1 MRRKPSRIAL
11 GALLL
16 PILLLLAAPRAA
28 ALGSRENPLAVAD
41 ELIKAQEYNRA
52 IDVLRQY
59 IQANPAGLDLAQRRL
74 NRIAAVQSDFNK
86 TAKELL
92 TAFVDEPAAAE
103 KHARLIQ
110 RLRDLIPKPGE
121 TEKSFIQYAERTSIK
136 VLWDQQRLGI
146 LQEAADQ
153 AARGLYVESARTN
166 TRGFTLYRQ
175 QFDQDFRGKVA
186 LGVVTEGG
194 ESGKDGVDRAF
205 ETVAEAERQIG
216 RFAELQA
223 ELASALPPL
232 SSAFD
237 SGDPARVD
245 AALPAA
251 EAALTRLAGI
261 RAETLDTG
269 RFLEN
274 LSLLFKEKDPGLE
287 NDFFVPFAASFILGR
302 PQAERLEGVAGSMA
316 AQWAAL
322 FDSAAG
328 AADAALARKA
338 AYAQAAFSEGR
349 FPDSD
354 SGFRSVPP
362 LADRAIRFQ
371 RLWSLFLPTDVT
383 DPPSAFGRTI
393 VSVRG
398 SDYLRLQHLRDT
410 AQASAALAALRTE
423 LAAQEARERELT
435 AALDAALAAAPSGPG
450 SPEAALADGLTVLRG
465 LRTRTAELRKGISD
479 LDAAARTRGAELA
492 RLSGA
497 GGAPRGSQ
505 EVQTALEDRLT
516 RSSEAAAAF
525 ELRTVALAAKAE
537 TDVQEYRLKSRTAD
551 IAAARRL
558 AEGAV
563 PEGAPQ
569 GTAPLAY
576 PTRSLQVIAE
586 SERLLQVLRRDVAGI
601 LSRYS
606 AEPASFSSAPAVT
619 AQLERAR
626 ALDAAAA
633 RLSAEGQ
640 TLAAAARDRQ
650 RQAQSNRL
658 EADRRLAEARAAYGR
673 EDFDTARERLE
684 RARERYLA
692 SLSFEDDPALRAKSD
707 LDLQNLG
714 TQIVQAENERVVRD
728 TRRLLT
734 EGKALY
740 NAGDFARAEEALLQA
755 RARWRVTHTDEPEP
769 EVENWL
775 RLVQTALSVKTGRDI
790 PQTAPLYPEMS
801 QLLSLARRN
810 YEDGRAALER
820 RDRVSALQSFETA
833 KQRIAQVK
841 LVFPLNQ
848 EARVLEL
855 RINQVSD
862 PDAFNREFAR
872 LVSQA
877 RSKIDARQD
886 LETVY
891 SDLLDLQT
899 IDPKYTGLA
908 ALIERLEIL
917 IGLRLPPP
925 DPRALAEARTLTTA
939 AQRIWDARNVSQF
952 SIALTQLNRA
962 LELDPNNQS
971 ASALK
976 DRILTYVGGTA
987 VVVLP
992 SAGETLY
999 NEAVGFLQTG
1009 DFLNAR
1015 IRLTRLYETYPQA
1028 RKVQKVSDLDSRL
1041 VARGY

>member
-1 MRRKPSRIAL
+1 MARKPSRIAL

-166 TRGFTLYRQ
+166 ARGFTLYRQ
-175 QFDQDFRGKVA
+175 QFDQDFRGKVD

-194 ESGKDGVDRAF
+194 ESRTDGVDRAF

-232 SSAFD
+232 RSAFD

-338 AYAQAAFSEGR
+338 ADAQAAFSEGR
-349 FPDSD
+349 FPESD

-435 AALDAALAAAPSGPG
+435 AALDTALAGPG
-450 SPEAALADGLTVLRG
+450 SPETTLADGLTVLRG

-505 EVQTALEDRLT
+505 EVQTAFEDRLT

-740 NAGDFARAEEALLQA
+740 NAGDFARAEEALERLDSKRALKGQSWPSERQA
-755 RARWRVTHTDEPEP
+755 WIHR
-769 EVENWL
+769 
-775 RLVQTALSVKTGRDI
+775 
-790 PQTAPLYPEMS
+790 
-801 QLLSLARRN
+801 
-810 YEDGRAALER
+810 
-820 RDRVSALQSFETA
+820 
-833 KQRIAQVK
+833 
-841 LVFPLNQ
+841 
-848 EARVLEL
+848 
-855 RINQVSD
+855 
-862 PDAFNREFAR
+862 
-872 LVSQA
+872 
-877 RSKIDARQD
+877 
-886 LETVY
+886 
-891 SDLLDLQT
+891 
-899 IDPKYTGLA
+899 
-908 ALIERLEIL
+908 IERLKKKI
-917 IGLRLPPP
+917 
-925 DPRALAEARTLTTA
+925 EA
-939 AQRIWDARNVSQF
+939 
-952 SIALTQLNRA
+952 
-962 LELDPNNQS
+962 
-971 ASALK
+971 K
-976 DRILTYVGGTA
+976 
-987 VVVLP
+987 
-992 SAGETLY
+992 
-999 NEAVGFLQTG
+999 
-1009 DFLNAR
+1009 
-1015 IRLTRLYETYPQA
+1015 
-1028 RKVQKVSDLDSRL
+1028 K
-1041 VARGY
+1041 

>member
-1 MRRKPSRIAL
+1 
-11 GALLL
+11 
-16 PILLLLAAPRAA
+16 
-28 ALGSRENPLAVAD
+28 
-41 ELIKAQEYNRA
+41 
-52 IDVLRQY
+52 
-59 IQANPAGLDLAQRRL
+59 
-74 NRIAAVQSDFNK
+74 
-86 TAKELL
+86 
-92 TAFVDEPAAAE
+92 
-103 KHARLIQ
+103 
-110 RLRDLIPKPGE
+110 
-121 TEKSFIQYAERTSIK
+121 
-136 VLWDQQRLGI
+136 
-146 LQEAADQ
+146 
-153 AARGLYVESARTN
+153 
-166 TRGFTLYRQ
+166 
-175 QFDQDFRGKVA
+175 
-186 LGVVTEGG
+186 
-194 ESGKDGVDRAF
+194 VDRAF
-205 ETVAEAERQIG
+205 EAVAEVERQIA

-223 ELASALPPL
+223 ELSAALPPL
-232 SSAFD
+232 RSAYE

-261 RAETLDTG
+261 RAEALDTG
-269 RFLEN
+269 RILDN
-274 LSLLFKEKDPGLE
+274 LSLLFKEKEPGLE
-287 NDFFVPFAASFILGR
+287 NDFFVPFAASFVLGR

-322 FDSAAG
+322 FDSAGG
-328 AADAALARKA
+328 AADAVLARKIA
-338 AYAQAAFSEGR
+338 DAQTAFSEGR
-349 FPDSD
+349 FPESD
-354 SGFRSVPP
+354 SGFRSIPP
-362 LADRAIRFQ
+362 LADRAIRFH

-435 AALDAALAAAPSGPG
+435 AALDASLAGPG
-450 SPEAALADGLTVLRG
+450 SPEALLADGLTVLRG
-465 LRTRTAELRKGISD
+465 LRTRTAELRRGIAD

-492 RLSGA
+492 RLSGS

-505 EVQTALEDRLT
+505 EVQTAFEDRLS

-537 TDVQEYRLKSRTAD
+537 TDVQEYRLGSRTAD
-551 IAAARRL
+551 IAVARRL

-563 PEGAPQ
+563 PEGAPE
-569 GTAPLAY
+569 GTVPLAY
-576 PTRSLQVIAE
+576 PTRSLQLIAE
-586 SERLLQVLRRDVAGI
+586 TERFLQTLRRDVAGI
-601 LSRYS
+601 VSRYS
-606 AEPASFSSAPAVT
+606 GEPAALSSAPAVT
-619 AQLERAR
+619 IQLERAR

-658 EADRRLAEARAAYGR
+658 EADRRLAEARTAYGR

-707 LDLQNLG
+707 LDLQDLG
-714 TQIVQAENERVVRD
+714 TQIVRAENDRVIRD

-801 QLLSLARRN
+801 QLLSLAKRN
-810 YEDGRAALER
+810 YEDGRTALER
-820 RDRVSALQSFETA
+820 RDRVSALQSFDEA

-899 IDPKYTGLA
+899 IDPRYAGLA

-925 DPRALAEARTLTTA
+925 DPRALAEARTLTAA

-952 SIALTQLNRA
+952 TIALTQLNRA

-971 ASALK
+971 ASSLK

-999 NEAVGFLQTG
+999 NEAVGFIQNG

-1015 IRLTRLYETYPQA
+1015 IRLTRLYESYPQA